1 MDTLSEILNGLR
13 SEGIITGR
21 FTLGAP
27 WGFVKNAVNGAPFR
41 IATQNPF
48 WIRVRDADP
57 VLVEPGDLVLLP
69 HGDQHVMSSEPDHE
83 RAGSHSLQ
91 GFDQMMCDMGISP
104 LPNRPLAFRAGGEGP
119 VSDLYTGI
127 ILYRDH
133 RRNSLLKMLPP
144 MIHIREADMTPWLV
158 STMKCFIEE
167 SMACKP
173 GWSYAAACLADLLFV
188 HVLRIYL
195 AVHTSAHTG
204 EDAAGWLRGLRDP
217 QIGRALMMMHK
228 EPQREWR
235 IDTLALAVGMSRSRF
250 TARFQ
255 QMVGESPISYLT
267 AHRMYLA
274 AEHLVGGKCRISE
287 VATKVGYVSEK
298 SFTRAFR
305 RWSGM
310 PPRTYLNV
318 PPPPVLQADPH

>member
-1 MDTLSEILNGLR
+1 MDTLSEILSSLR

-27 WGFVKNAVNGAPFR
+27 WGFVKNAVDGVPFR

-48 WIRVRDADP
+48 WIKVRDADP

-69 HGDQHVMSSEPDHE
+69 HGDLHQMSSQPDHE
-83 RAGSHSLQ
+83 RTGGAPLQ
-91 GFDQMMCDMGISP
+91 PFDQILVEMGLSP
-104 LPNRPLAFRAGGEGP
+104 LPNRPLAFCAGGDGP
-119 VSDLYTGI
+119 PCDLYTGI

-133 RRNSLLKMLPP
+133 RRNSLLNMLPP
-144 MIHIREADMTPWLV
+144 LIHIRAADMTPWLV

-167 SMACKP
+167 SMGCKP

-195 AVHTSAHTG
+195 NANS
-204 EDAAGWLRGLRDP
+204 DDQAAGWLRGLRDP

-255 QMVGESPISYLT
+255 QLVGESAISYLT
-267 AHRMYLA
+267 AHRMVLA
-274 AEHLVGGKCRISE
+274 AEHLALGKCRISE
-287 VATKVGYVSEK
+287 IAGKVGYVSEK

-318 PPPPVLQADPH
+318 PSTALPLARPH

>member
-1 MDTLSEILNGLR
+1 MDILSEILSGLR

-41 IATQNPF
+41 IANQNPF

-69 HGDQHVMSSEPDHE
+69 HGDQHVMSSCPDHH
-83 RAGSHSLQ
+83 AGVSAPLQ
-91 GFDQMMCDMGISP
+91 QFDQMLSNMGISP
-104 LPNRPLAFRAGGEGP
+104 LPNRPLAFRAGGDGP

-133 RRNSLLKMLPP
+133 RRNSLLNMLPP
-144 MIHIREADMTPWLV
+144 LIHIRAADMTPWLV
-158 STMKCFIEE
+158 STMKAFIEE

-195 AVHTSAHTG
+195 NAHDS
-204 EDAAGWLRGLRDP
+204 EDATGWLRGLRDA

-228 EPQREWR
+228 EPERDWR

-255 QMVGESPISYLT
+255 QLVGESAISYLT
-267 AHRMYLA
+267 AHRMVLA
-274 AEHLVGGKCRISE
+274 AEHLAGGKCRISE
-287 VATKVGYVSEK
+287 VASRVGYVSEK

-318 PPPPVLQADPH
+318 PSVQLHG